1 MADFFSFWRRA
12 LAYGFGVAPRAMK
25 NPFAGT
31 VVVIVG
37 ALIFLFLGDPIVR
50 LIHLPEPEVG
60 AAREIGKAV
69 AKLIATGCV
78 GLLVLFAIS
87 VFFAPVRLWTVER
100 RKAAGFPYGAERPL
114 FELISCHAQQPIGL
128 ARYWEVI
135 AELRMARDVS
145 EASLRVW
152 AFDYAYQSQ
161 SILAERITKMR
172 GEAVRLNLAAIAM
185 WDDHQHAGVHFGR
198 LDGPPFPENHPVLLR
213 IEMTD
218 KGASQEYRVVL
229 AALRTPNEQR
239 HAMVIYQD
247 NNPHFWPD
255 LNSA

>member
-1 MADFFSFWRRA
+1 MADFFGFWHRA
-12 LAYGFGVAPRAMK
+12 LAYGFGAARRAMK
-25 NPFAGT
+25 NPLAGAA
-31 VVVIVG
+31 VVIVG
-37 ALIFLFLGDPIVR
+37 ALIFLFLGDPILR

-78 GLLVLFAIS
+78 GLLALLAIS
-87 VFFAPVRLWTVER
+87 VFLAPVHLWKIER
-100 RKAAGFPYGAERPL
+100 QKAAGFPYGAEKPL
-114 FELISCHAQQPIGL
+114 FEVTSCHAQQPIGL

-152 AFDYAYQSQ
+152 ASDYAYQSH

-172 GEAVRLNLAAIAM
+172 GETVRLNLAAIAM
-185 WDDHQHAGVHFGR
+185 FDDHQHAGVHFGG
-198 LDGPPFPENHPVLLR
+198 LDGPQFPENHPVLLR
-213 IEMTD
+213 IEMTE
-218 KGASQEYRVVL
+218 KGASQECRVVL

-239 HAMVIYQD
+239 QAMVI
-247 NNPHFWPD
+247 
-255 LNSA
+255 